1 MSGWSTFFFV
11 LGILQVILS
20 VFAFVFLDLVGFIG
34 IIASALFC
42 LAISKLFSAVD
53 EILKNQKKII
63 IMLDNLS
70 E

>member
-11 LGILQVILS
+11 LSIIQIILS
-20 VFAFVFLDLVGFIG
+20 IFAFVFLNLVGFIG
-34 IIASALFC
+34 VVVSALFC
-42 LAISKLFSAVD
+42 LAVSKLFGALD

>member
-1 MSGWSTFFFV
+1 MSSWSTFFFV
-11 LGILQVILS
+11 LGILQIILS
-20 VFAFVFLDLVGFIG
+20 VAAFFFLDLFGFIAV
-34 IIASALFC
+34 IASALFC
-42 LAISKLFSAVD
+42 MAISKLFGAVD